1 MIVIKGHTAHEVYLD
16 LVWLYS
22 TFKEKDYK
30 EVGIDLPSWDEFRRL
45 ESKLDKNKKFKMFNK
60 FVLVT

>member
-22 TFKEKDYK
+22 TFKEKEYR
-30 EVGIDLPSWDEFRRL
+30 EVGIDLPSGSEYRRL
-45 ESKLDKNKKFKMFNK
+45 ESKLDKNKKFRMFNK
-60 FVLVT
+60 FVLVI